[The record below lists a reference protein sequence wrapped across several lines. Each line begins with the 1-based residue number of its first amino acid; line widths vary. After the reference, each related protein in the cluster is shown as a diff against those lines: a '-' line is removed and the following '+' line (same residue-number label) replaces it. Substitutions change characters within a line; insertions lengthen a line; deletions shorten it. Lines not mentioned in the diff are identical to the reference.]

1 MYAGHMGFALGAHGL
16 KRSIPLWILVI
27 ASQLPDWADAAF
39 CLAGVRPETPG
50 ILSHSFPA
58 VAILALAAAMGY
70 AVISRDPAGILI
82 IAAVVISHAVGDY
95 FTGIKPTWSG
105 GPMIGLQLY
114 KRPVVDFIIEAI
126 VVTGGWMIYRRSLP
140 ASSRSSRP
148 VFALLT
154 ALLVIQIGAD
164 ILLSVVEGIRKC

>member
-16 KRSIPLWILVI
+16 RRSVPLWILVI
-27 ASQLPDWADAAF
+27 ASQLPDWTDAAF

-58 VAILALAAAMGY
+58 IAILALAAAVGY
-70 AVISRDPAGILI
+70 GAISRDPVGILLV
-82 IAAVVISHAVGDY
+82 AAVVISHAAGDY

-105 GPMIGLQLY
+105 GPMI
-114 KRPVVDFIIEAI
+114 DFILEAI
-126 VVTGGWMIYRRSLP
+126 VITAGWLVYRRSLP

-154 ALLVIQIGAD
+154 ALLAIQIGAD